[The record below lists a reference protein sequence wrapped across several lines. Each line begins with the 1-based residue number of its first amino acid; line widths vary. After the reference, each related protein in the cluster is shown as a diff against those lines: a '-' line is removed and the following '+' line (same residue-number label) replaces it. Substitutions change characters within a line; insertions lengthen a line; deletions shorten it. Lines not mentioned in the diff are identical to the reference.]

1 MTTPLLTAT
10 AAPTTQVKRQAPHAA
25 PARPMRHVLMATLGV
40 VLCLGAHLPAALA
53 QDSYPSKPVKLINN
67 YPPGGPSDILA
78 RSIAV
83 VLQEQLKQPFVV
95 ENKAG
100 AGGNIGADTVAKA
113 SADGHTL
120 LVAIDNVVTVNPHL
134 YPAMPFKASDLKPV
148 VIMASSGLMLGV
160 HPSKG
165 IKTFGDLM
173 AQGRQRSLNFA
184 SGGNGSPGHLA
195 AALLSS
201 STPIQTTHIPYRG
214 NSPAVNAVLA
224 GEVDGGLLATP
235 GMLPHVQAGKITPLA
250 VTSTQ
255 RSGLAPQLPTVA
267 ELGLKSL
274 ELEVLYLVM
283 APAATPDPIIQTL
296 QRVIADALKRPEV
309 QSRLKNLDLFVEGT
323 TGAAANQ
330 RLATMS
336 TRYEHV
342 VRSNGLK
349 AQ

>member
-1 MTTPLLTAT
+1 MPRTPFTAT
-10 AAPTTQVKRQAPHAA
+10 SRRSLVASLAVA
-25 PARPMRHVLMATLGV
+25 
-40 VLCLGAHLPAALA
+40 LCLGAHWSSAVA
-53 QDSYPSKPVKLINN
+53 QEHYPSKPVKLVNN

-100 AGGNIGADTVAKA
+100 AGGNIGADAVAK
-113 SADGHTL
+113 SPADGHTL
-120 LVAIDNVVTVNPHL
+120 LVSIDNVITANPHL
-134 YPAMPFKASDLKPV
+134 FASMPYAASDLKPV

-165 IKTFGDLM
+165 IKSFGDLM
-173 AQGRQRSLNFA
+173 AQGRVRSLNFS

-195 AALLSS
+195 SALLSS

-235 GMLPHVQAGKITPLA
+235 GMLPHVQAGKITALA
-250 VTSTQ
+250 VTSAK

-274 ELEVLYLVM
+274 EFEVLYLVM
-283 APAATPDPIIQTL
+283 APAATPDSVVQTL
-296 QRVIADALKRPEV
+296 QRVIVEALKRPDI
-309 QSRLKNLDLFVEGT
+309 QQRLKNLDLFFEGT
-323 TGAAANQ
+323 TGAAATQ
-330 RLATMS
+330 RLAAMS
-336 TRYEHV
+336 ARYEQV
-342 VRSNGLK
+342 IRTNGIK